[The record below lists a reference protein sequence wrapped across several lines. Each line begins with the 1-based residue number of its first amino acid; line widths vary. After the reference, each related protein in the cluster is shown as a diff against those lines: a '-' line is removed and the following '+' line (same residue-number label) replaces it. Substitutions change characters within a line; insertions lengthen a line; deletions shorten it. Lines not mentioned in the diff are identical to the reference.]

1 MRYLPIFVDLDRRPV
16 VVVGGTERAA
26 QKLRLL
32 VGTEAAITVIAPV
45 LVAEIAAHVAAGRVR
60 HVASPFAPA
69 LLDGAA
75 LVFAAADDAALNE
88 TVSAAARLLG
98 IPVNVVDAPAGS
110 SFIMPAIVDRSPV
123 TVAIGTEG
131 AAPILAREIR
141 ARLESWLPANYGR
154 VAEAAGQLRETVK
167 AAVGSFD
174 ERRRLWD
181 RLLTG
186 AFRRHVLEGE
196 VTAAGQVAA
205 REIAQAQRGEPA
217 TGSVALIGCGPGDP
231 DLLTLKAFQRL
242 QEADV
247 LVIDRLVNPAIVDF
261 ARRDA
266 QRIYVGK
273 TPGLPSPKQDEINR
287 ILVREALKGHRV
299 ARLKGGDAFVFGR
312 AAEEMAAVRA
322 AGIAVEVIPGVTAA
336 HACAAEIGLP
346 LTLRGRIRQ
355 FSLVTGS
362 LEEGDPN
369 FDWEALAK
377 PGQAF
382 AVYMGVKT
390 APVISS
396 RLIAAGA
403 RPSTPVVVVENGTL
417 PGSRTIATNL
427 GMLPS
432 VIEAK
437 GVQAP
442 AILFVGLD
450 WATAHLTRPAQVE
463 DGARRTLTVREPV
476 EVSASTSVAPLTG
489 PDVALSTYWVAG

>member
-1 MRYLPIFVDLDRRPV
+1 MRYLPVFMDLAGRSV
-16 VVVGGTERAA
+16 VVVGGEEKAA

-32 VGTEAAITVIAPV
+32 VGTEASITVVAPAIN
-45 LVAEIAAHVAAGRVR
+45 AEIAALAGSGRLR
-60 HVASPFAPA
+60 HVSDQFAPA

-75 LVFAAADDAALNE
+75 LVFGASDDA
-88 TVSAAARLLG
+88 TVNAATSDAARARG

-110 SFIMPAIVDRSPV
+110 NFIMPAIVDRSPV

-131 AAPILAREIR
+131 TAPILAREIR

-154 VAEAAGQLRETVK
+154 VAAAAGSLRDKVK
-167 AAVGSFD
+167 AAVPGFD
-174 ERRRLWD
+174 DRRRLWD

-186 AFRRHVLEGE
+186 AFRQHVLAGDD
-196 VTAAGQVAA
+196 TAAAQAA
-205 REIAQAQRGEPA
+205 DREIAQASLAAPA
-217 TGSVALIGCGPGDP
+217 AGSVALIGCGPGDP
-231 DLLTLKAFQRL
+231 GLLTLKAFQRL

-247 LVIDRLVNPAIVDF
+247 LVVDRLVSPAILEF

-266 QRIYVGK
+266 PRIFVGK
-273 TPGLPSPKQDEINR
+273 TPGEPSPKQDEINR
-287 ILVREALKGHRV
+287 ILVREALMGRRV

-312 AAEEMAAVRA
+312 AAEEMAAVRT

-355 FSLVTGS
+355 FSLVTGA
-362 LEEGDPN
+362 LEDGDPN
-369 FDWEALAK
+369 FDWEALAQ

-390 APVISS
+390 APAISS
-396 RLIAAGA
+396 KLIAAGA
-403 RPSTPVVVVENGTL
+403 LPSTPVIVVENGTL

-427 GMLPS
+427 AMLPS

-437 GVQAP
+437 GVKAP

-450 WATAHLTRPAQVE
+450 WATAHLSRPSNVE
-463 DGARRTLTVREPV
+463 DGAKASAREPV
-476 EVSASTSVAPLTG
+476 RARTADTLTG
-489 PDVALSTYWVAG
+489 PEVALSTYWVAG